1 MPCNNLYT
9 CIMIIVITIQ
19 LTYLFRK
26 EKKNA
31 IKQLVAVEC
40 CDGDVDKEAVQHGA
54 RYVGQGIG
62 QHQHGQ
68 TNHHMRDDSCHPRL
82 THMDNSVRETQP
94 TCLITVVLF
103 RLIVILTVLKRS

>member
-1 MPCNNLYT
+1 MPSNILFT
-9 CIMIIVITIQ
+9 CIMIIVIAIQ
-19 LTYLFRK
+19 VSYLFCE

-54 RYVGQGIG
+54 GDVGQGVG
-62 QHQHGQ
+62 KHQHGQ
-68 TNHHMRDDSCHPRL
+68 TNHHVRDDSCHPRL

-94 TCLITVVLF
+94 TVVQF
-103 RLIVILTVLKRS
+103 GLIVILTVFKFQ

>member
-9 CIMIIVITIQ
+9 CKIVITIQ

-31 IKQLVAVEC
+31 VKQLVAIEC

-54 RYVGQGIG
+54 RYVGQGVG

-68 TNHHMRDDSCHPRL
+68 TNHHVRDDSCHPCL
-82 THMDNSVRETQP
+82 AHMDNSVRETQHN
-94 TCLITVVLF
+94 
-103 RLIVILTVLKRS
+103 RLV